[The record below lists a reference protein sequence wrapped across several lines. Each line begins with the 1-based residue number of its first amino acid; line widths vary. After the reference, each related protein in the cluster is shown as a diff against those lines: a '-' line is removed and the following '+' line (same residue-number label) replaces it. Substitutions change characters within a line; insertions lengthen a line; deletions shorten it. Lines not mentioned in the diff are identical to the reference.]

1 MRERARPV
9 RIRERKPLTEN
20 WFKLERVS
28 FDLRRADG
36 SQQTLAREVYHN
48 GPGAA
53 VLPIDRSRG
62 MVLLV
67 RQMRIA
73 AYVNWD
79 DPFLIELCAG
89 MVDTG
94 DEPGETVRKEAHQ
107 ELGYRLR
114 NIAKVFGLYMSPG
127 AS

>member
-1 MRERARPV
+1 MSGRARPV

-53 VLPIDRSRG
+53 VLPMTAPEAWYCWCGSCGSRPMSMG
-62 MVLLV
+62 
-67 RQMRIA
+67 
-73 AYVNWD
+73 
-79 DPFLIELCAG
+79 
-89 MVDTG
+89 
-94 DEPGETVRKEAHQ
+94 TVR
-107 ELGYRLR
+107 
-114 NIAKVFGLYMSPG
+114 S
-127 AS
+127 